1 MNENSYYAKLVEGS
15 NGNYLFEGDG
25 TKYTF
30 KFDPNSED
38 SWTLSSDDGPI
49 AAEISDTQHY
59 GGCLSAPSG
68 LTWRHA
74 RADGGYVHGD
84 IENGEILGLW
94 VRWDVPA
101 GAAASP
107 STGLVRCG
115 VAFDTVPG

>member
-25 TKYTF
+25 IKYTF

-59 GGCLSAPSG
+59 GEEGVTNKGFILELDPEG
-68 LTWRHA
+68 KIHF
-74 RADGGYVHGD
+74 
-84 IENGEILGLW
+84 EITNPDKVNVGMLK
-94 VRWDVPA
+94 
-101 GAAASP
+101 
-107 STGLVRCG
+107 G
-115 VAFDTVPG
+115 VADVDPMSNFVFATA